1 MLNFTARIIDDS
13 LEKIRLHTS
22 GDEDKAQSIIDGLLN
37 DNQAILDNILSHQYK
52 KRLLLDHGA
61 ITINSLSMK
70 LRVISLRIGSEIH
83 LIGWQQNY
91 NYLDEDI
98 LTIQECILSII
109 NEHINLSNLSTSGLK
124 QYEAIQLI
132 NNELV
137 NTKRMLEKSN
147 AQLNVLNS
155 ELNNRL
161 VKDPL
166 TGLVSKYQYHDEIKK
181 RISQN
186 PSSKGIFVFI
196 DIDDF
201 KTINDNYG
209 HAQGDRYLV
218 KVAEWLTNFEIPH
231 AIRMRIAGDE
241 FGLFIYGLDE
251 INDNLIDEYWRLLV
265 SALDKYKLDINEKW
279 LDISVSA
286 GFAVFNQ
293 DTTDIYEVIEF
304 ADFAMYKAKQAGKSQ
319 YRVFDYLEYNSVK
332 GKNIKKVD

>member
-1 MLNFTARIIDDS
+1 MML
-13 LEKIRLHTS
+13 
-22 GDEDKAQSIIDGLLN
+22 DGLLN
-37 DNQAILDNILSHQYK
+37 DNSGILESILSHQYK
-52 KRLLLDHGA
+52 KRLLLDHGS
-61 ITINSLSMK
+61 ITFNSLDM
-70 LRVISLRIGSEIH
+70 RLRIVTIRIADEIF
-83 LIGWQQNY
+83 LIGWQQNVSY
-91 NYLDEDI
+91 IDEDI
-98 LTIQECILSII
+98 LIIQECILSIFSD
-109 NEHINLSNLSTSGLK
+109 HINRSSLSSSGLK
-124 QYEAIQLI
+124 QYDAIQLI

-181 RISQN
+181 CISIN
-186 PSSKGIFVFI
+186 PNGKGIFVFI

-201 KTINDNYG
+201 KSINDHYG
-209 HAQGDRYLV
+209 HAQGDRYLI
-218 KVAEWLTNFEIPH
+218 KVAEWLTNLELPQ

-251 INDNLIDEYWRLLV
+251 INDDLIDSYWQLLV
-265 SALDKYKLDINEKW
+265 STFSDYKLQIADKW

-304 ADFAMYKAKQAGKSQ
+304 ADFAMYKAKQAGKNQ
-319 YRVFDYLEYNSVK
+319 YRVFDLIEYNSIK
-332 GKNIKKVD
+332 LKNILTFDSK